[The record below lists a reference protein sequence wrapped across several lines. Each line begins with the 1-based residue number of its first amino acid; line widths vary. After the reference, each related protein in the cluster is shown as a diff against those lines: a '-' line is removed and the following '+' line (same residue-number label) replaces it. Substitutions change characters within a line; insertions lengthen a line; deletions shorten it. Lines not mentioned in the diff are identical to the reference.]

1 MIFNSFIHADTDEVF
16 RSNVTQF
23 VNDNRTHPIL
33 KYQAFILVCILVV
46 SGLFILLLF
55 NGERIFGH
63 SYWKHLFLPL
73 VIRNHNDDDEDDE
86 DDVFGHTSQLS
97 DSAVFRKAIEG
108 MATKTT
114 TTMESGKTKTKDGKN
129 VSADTDAPERI
140 KKTPCGTDCG
150 QYLELKTKINE
161 LSKYVNAVKDQTE
174 QIKETDNKLQALGKQ
189 VQDLNKSLSPGG
201 QVNITI

>member
-1 MIFNSFIHADTDEVF
+1 MIFNAFIHADANEVF

-23 VNDNRTHPIL
+23 VNDSSTHPVL
-33 KYQAFILVCILVV
+33 KYQAFIVVFILVV

-63 SYWKHLFLPL
+63 SYWRHWFLPL
-73 VIRNHNDDDEDDE
+73 VISGDDDDDDY
-86 DDVFGHTSQLS
+86 DDVFGNSSQLS

-108 MATKTT
+108 MTTKTT
-114 TTMESGKTKTKDGKN
+114 TSESGKATTKDGKFVN
-129 VSADTDAPERI
+129 ADTDAPERI

-150 QYLELKTKINE
+150 PYLELKGKINE

-174 QIKETDNKLQALGKQ
+174 QIKDTDQKLQALGKQ
-189 VQDLNKSLSPGG
+189 VEDLNKSLSPGG
-201 QVNITI
+201 KVNITI

>member
-1 MIFNSFIHADTDEVF
+1 MIFNAFIHADADEVF

-23 VNDNRTHPIL
+23 VNDTSTHPVI
-33 KYQAFILVCILVV
+33 KYQAFIVVFILVI

-63 SYWKHLFLPL
+63 SYWRHWFLPL
-73 VIRNHNDDDEDDE
+73 AISGDDDDD
-86 DDVFGHTSQLS
+86 DDVFGSREIS

-108 MATKTT
+108 MTT
-114 TTMESGKTKTKDGKN
+114 TTTTTTNSGKVTTKDGKN
-129 VSADTDAPERI
+129 VSADTDGPERI

-150 QYLELKTKINE
+150 QYLELKGKINE

-174 QIKETDNKLQALGKQ
+174 QIKETERKLQALGKQ
-189 VQDLNKSLSPGG
+189 VQDLNQSLSPSG